1 MKGQKLLTPEEVAV
15 RLQVETSTVKRWL
28 RQKKMPGV
36 KLEKSW
42 RIAPETL
49 EDFLKQRST

>member
-1 MKGQKLLTPEEVAV
+1 MESEKLLTPEQVAE

-28 RQKKMPGV
+28 RQNKLPGV